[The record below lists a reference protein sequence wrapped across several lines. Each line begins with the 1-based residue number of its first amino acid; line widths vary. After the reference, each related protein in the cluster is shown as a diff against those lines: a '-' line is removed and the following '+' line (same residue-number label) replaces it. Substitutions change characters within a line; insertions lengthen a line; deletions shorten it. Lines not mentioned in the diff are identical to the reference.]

1 MSNAREYNFTLIFYL
16 KESINVLDSS
26 QMKSLKP
33 LIFAALLLI
42 FAQLTASERGSKSQ
56 GDRVNSNAQGQLP
69 KLKDSISDNWVD
81 LYKPYSDGPMQY
93 RLLKPIGFDS
103 KKKYPVIV
111 SLHGAGG
118 KGIDNRKQLKGWNKI
133 LAGKQIRTKYACYVL
148 APQANRMWNATDLKN
163 IKNVIS
169 KLPSVDMSRI
179 YILGHSMGGHGAYII
194 IQIDPN
200 YFAAAAPSAG
210 AGRPRTEA
218 FIDVSLIKDLPV
230 WAFHGDKDRV
240 CPIDRAQKVF
250 DDMKKLKGNMKF
262 TIWSGDKHGIAEKMF
277 IGGDN
282 GTTYISS
289 ARCNKEPD
297 FMKWLFAQK
306 RTEKQATD
314 K

>member
-1 MSNAREYNFTLIFYL
+1 MN
-16 KESINVLDSS
+16 
-26 QMKSLKP
+26 P
-33 LIFAALLLI
+33 LQPLVFAALLLI
-42 FAQLTASERGSKSQ
+42 NGQLTASELVSKAQSE
-56 GDRVNSNAQGQLP
+56 RVNSDSKGQLP
-69 KLKDSISDNWVD
+69 KLKHSISNNWVD
-81 LYKPYSDGPMQY
+81 LYKPYSDGPMLY
-93 RLLKPIGFDS
+93 RLLKPIDFNS

-118 KGIDNRKQLKGWNKI
+118 KGMDNRKQLKGWNKI
-133 LAGKQIRTKYACYVL
+133 LAGSKIRTKYPCYVL

-169 KLPSVDMSRI
+169 GLPSVDMFRI
-179 YILGHSMGGHGAYII
+179 YILGHSMGGHGTYII
-194 IQIDPN
+194 IQIDPY

-218 FIDVSLIKDLPV
+218 FIDVSLIKDLPI

-262 TIWSGDKHGIAEKMF
+262 TIWSGDKHSIAEKMF

-282 GTTYISS
+282 GKTYMSS
-289 ARCNKEPD
+289 DRCNSEED
-297 FMKWLFAQK
+297 FMKWLFDQK
-306 RTEKQATD
+306 RSDKQAVD

>member
-1 MSNAREYNFTLIFYL
+1 M
-16 KESINVLDSS
+16 
-26 QMKSLKP
+26 KP
-33 LIFAALLLI
+33 LNLFIIIAFLIMCVQSIAL
-42 FAQLTASERGSKSQ
+42 ERFDQPQS
-56 GDRVNSNAQGQLP
+56 DRVDAEKERQLP
-69 KLKDSISDNWVD
+69 KLKNRLSNNWVD
-81 LYKPYSDGPMQY
+81 LYKTNSEGPMLY
-93 RLLKPIGFDS
+93 RLLAPINFNS

-118 KGIDNRKQLKGWNKI
+118 KGSDNRKQLKGWNKI
-133 LAGKQIRTKYACYVL
+133 LAGEKIRKEYGCYVL

-163 IKNVIS
+163 IKSVIS
-169 KLPSVDMSRI
+169 KLPSVDMRRI
-179 YILGHSMGGHGAYII
+179 YILGHSMGGHGTYII

-218 FIDVSLIKDLPV
+218 FIDVSLIKDLPI

-250 DDMKKLKGNMKF
+250 DDIKKLKGNMKF

-282 GTTYISS
+282 GTTFISS
-289 ARCNKEPD
+289 DRCHKEPD
-297 FMKWLFAQK
+297 FMKWLFTQK
-306 RTEKQATD
+306 RSKKSAD

>member
-1 MSNAREYNFTLIFYL
+1 
-16 KESINVLDSS
+16 
-26 QMKSLKP
+26 MKSLAP
-33 LIFAALLLI
+33 IMLSALFLLC
-42 FAQLTASERGSKSQ
+42 SKSMASDNASKSLD
-56 GDRVNSNAQGQLP
+56 GRVDVEAKGRSP
-69 KLKDSISDNWVD
+69 KLKHGISSNWVD
-81 LYKPYSDGPMQY
+81 LYKPYSVGPMQY
-93 RLLKPIGFDS
+93 RLLKPIGLDS

-118 KGIDNRKQLKGWNKI
+118 KGADNRKQLKGWNKI

-179 YILGHSMGGHGAYII
+179 YILGHSMGGHGTYIL

-210 AGRPRTEA
+210 AGRPSTEA
-218 FIDVSLIKDLPV
+218 FIDVSLIKDLPI

-250 DDMKKLKGNMKF
+250 DDMKRLNGNMKF
-262 TIWSGDKHGIAEKMF
+262 TIWSGDKHAIAEKMF
-277 IGGDN
+277 IGSDN
-282 GTTYISS
+282 GTTYTSS
-289 ARCNKEPD
+289 SRCNSEAD

-306 RTEKQATD
+306 RLKKQVTY